1 MCQLRVDFLRHDA
14 VAVHQVLWLVVEKTR
29 IGTQEFSEVMEAAFE
44 PGGRDDF
51 IHLRPDALYFGETDF
66 VNLLRRRIAFLQ
78 ALLKE
83 HEILLDVFWNRFKP
97 NKNVFV
103 FRSGL
108 VWHGG

>member
-66 VNLLRRRIAFLQ
+66 VNLLRRQVRRRLPADMERVAAAPFGSAVAAMDSRHAGKYVIV
-78 ALLKE
+78 K
-83 HEILLDVFWNRFKP
+83 
-97 NKNVFV
+97 
-103 FRSGL
+103 
-108 VWHGG
+108 